1 MRKRGQLVTFE
12 SYKKIADGSL
22 AYIGKKKSF
31 GELRY
36 IYTESGRCILFV
48 LRLVSG
54 VVSPTVV
61 FKVFFFN
68 SVTGNFYRVFFLFKK
83 IKFYK
88 TFV

>member
-1 MRKRGQLVTFE
+1 MCKRGQLVTFE

-36 IYTESGRCILFV
+36 IYTESGRCILLV

-61 FKVFFFN
+61 FKVFFLIQ
-68 SVTGNFYRVFFLFKK
+68 SQE
-83 IKFYK
+83 
-88 TFV
+88 TFVEFSFYLKIQIL